1 MQYTSV
7 LCKSKKTIHEHQTES
22 TVLRSCIIIKGKAW
36 TNAPGQRPPDLR
48 PIIGSDQ
55 QLVWAPDRCPIEQN
69 NDPRTNALCF
79 MYGTLLRVYTNVTII
94 FLLWYFFPMVLKL
107 ANTKMYVRDGKDGD
121 WETVNVLARHNAL
134 KRWIATEIRWYRNVV
149 GLKIL

>member
-1 MQYTSV
+1 
-7 LCKSKKTIHEHQTES
+7 
-22 TVLRSCIIIKGKAW
+22 
-36 TNAPGQRPPDLR
+36 
-48 PIIGSDQ
+48 
-55 QLVWAPDRCPIEQN
+55 
-69 NDPRTNALCF
+69 

-134 KRWIATEIRWYRNVV
+134 KR
-149 GLKIL
+149 